1 MAAWYGVGALRAAP
15 NPDVEKITVV
25 SFSMGALYSTLEDL
39 TEDSDAV
46 ILGTVREIAQ
56 TGISRGKEGDGT
68 AIPYSLYEVEVVEA
82 FKGEVSETIYV
93 SRTDPSF
100 LEDTVSFHG
109 VPLTKLQRDETVVL
123 YLHRMSADIEPTIT
137 LTDTIYVPLSFDN
150 GVFDVTATGPVGAV
164 GMVNDDTEV
173 RPRGISHSMFAEGS
187 VFKAADIRQAIE
199 PDSGE

>member
-1 MAAWYGVGALRAAP
+1 MNIRNNYIKWLLPVGSVLAAAIIVVAAWHGVGALRAAP

-109 VPLTKLQRDETVVL
+109 VPPHE
-123 YLHRMSADIEPTIT
+123 AP
-137 LTDTIYVPLSFDN
+137 
-150 GVFDVTATGPVGAV
+150 
-164 GMVNDDTEV
+164 
-173 RPRGISHSMFAEGS
+173 EG
-187 VFKAADIRQAIE
+187 
-199 PDSGE
+199 